1 MNDAQR
7 QRNHQQYVTITRQQ
21 HQQQQQQQ
29 QPYRPSS
36 VQAGGLVNRQYN
48 SPMSLYSN
56 DNVQEVMKN

>member
-21 HQQQQQQQ
+21 HHHQQQQ